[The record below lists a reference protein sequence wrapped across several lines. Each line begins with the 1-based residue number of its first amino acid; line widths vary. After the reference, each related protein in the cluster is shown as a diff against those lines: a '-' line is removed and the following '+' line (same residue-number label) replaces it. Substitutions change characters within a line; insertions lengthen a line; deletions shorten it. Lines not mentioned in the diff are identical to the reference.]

1 MTALEIS
8 VENNPKRPTTTT
20 TTPIRTTDNV
30 LTRTHDYI
38 INYHSLQ
45 R

>member
-8 VENNPKRPTTTT
+8 VENNPERPTT

-30 LTRTHDYI
+30 FIRTHYYNI
-38 INYHSLQ
+38 LS
-45 R
+45 